1 MISVIIPA
9 YNVEKYIG
17 ACLDSVL
24 AQEGVDL
31 EIIVV
36 DDESTDSTMSII
48 KDYATRY
55 SCIKP
60 LQCSHGGP
68 STVRN
73 LAMRH
78 ITGQWITMVDGD
90 DLLAPH
96 ALRRMLDVA
105 ESNQDIDFV
114 AGRWKRFTDY
124 FSPRPCCNT
133 IPVKLSGHEAAEIML
148 YQKKYTDIVNPS
160 ACGKLYHREVW
171 DNVEFSEG
179 TIYEDLYLL
188 PQLSATTNMIAVI
201 DDTVYG
207 YRRNSNSLLHTFS
220 PKRLDALT
228 VTARLCDC
236 FAGDKKLCKA
246 ARSRHFSA
254 AFNLWLLIEV
264 NNPSMTAEM
273 AECRRVVRRL
283 AVSQLFGRKV
293 RLKNRIGALLQYF
306 PFIFKSTYLCKK
318 LLAK

>member
-36 DDESTDSTMSII
+36 DDESTDSTRDII
-48 KDYATRY
+48 RRYARQH
-55 SCIKP
+55 SCIKA
-60 LQCSHGGP
+60 LYSRHGGL
-68 STVRN
+68 SAVRN
-73 LAMRH
+73 RGLQECC
-78 ITGQWITMVDGD
+78 GNWITMVDGD
-90 DLLAPH
+90 DVLVPG
-96 ALRRMLDVA
+96 ALKCMRDCA
-105 ESNQDIDFV
+105 TSENTDIV
-114 AGRWKRFTDY
+114 MGAYKIFTDI
-124 FSPRPCCNT
+124 CNVT
-133 IPVKLSGHEAAEIML
+133 QSDIISHVKHLTGKQAAEIML
-148 YQKKYTDIVNPS
+148 YKSKYTSS
-160 ACGKLYHREVW
+160 AHSSAWGKLYRRQMW
-171 DNVEFSEG
+171 DVLRFKEG
-179 TIYEDLYLL
+179 ILYEDLEVIPRLI
-188 PQLSATTNMIAVI
+188 AGAKRVAVI
-201 DDTVYG
+201 KDVVYG
-207 YRRNSNSLLHTFS
+207 YRYNTGSILHVFT
-220 PKRLDALT
+220 PKRLDVLD
-228 VTARLCDC
+228 VTESLEKY
-236 FAGDKKLCKA
+236 FADDSELYKA

-254 AFNLWLLIEV
+254 AFNLWLLMVANDAVIPEK
-264 NNPSMTAEM
+264 A